1 MSDQL
6 PAIDPQTTALI
17 YGDYQ
22 VGIVA
27 NYPETA
33 PEMIRKAAIVLERA
47 RALGLSVGFIRVGFN
62 EEDYAAVPE
71 ENKAF
76 GPMAAARR
84 FPADAPESQIVPEL
98 APLPGEIVVRKVRYG
113 GFSTTDLYEQL
124 KARGVKTIIF
134 SGIATRG
141 VVLSTVRDAADKDLR
156 IFVIK
161 DLCLDADPQIH
172 EVLTEKVF
180 PAQAWVVTSDELLA
194 HLAN

>member
-1 MSDQL
+1 MSEQL
-6 PAIDPQTTALI
+6 PVIDPATTALI

-22 VGIVA
+22 IGIVA
-27 NYPETA
+27 NYADRA
-33 PEMIRKAAIVLERA
+33 PAMISKAAEVLTHA
-47 RALGLSVGFIRVGFN
+47 RAKGVTVGYIRVAFT
-62 EEDYAAVPE
+62 EADYAAIPA

-76 GPMAAARR
+76 APMAAAKR

-98 APLPGEIVVRKVRYG
+98 APQAGDIVVRKVRYG

-124 KARGVKTIIF
+124 KARGIKTIII

-156 IFVIK
+156 IFVMK
-161 DLCLDADPQIH
+161 DLCLDADPEVH
-172 EVLTEKVF
+172 TVLTEKVF

-194 HLAN
+194 HLG